1 MKFGQL
7 IEHYMRNIFLEKSY
21 TNCVG
26 ETRPRPFLKKNQN
39 RTYFWI
45 TSLKF
50 YSVFIVCKSRG
61 LPKFIE
67 TKVLTTYVYFI

>member
-26 ETRPRPFLKKNQN
+26 ETRPRPFLKK
-39 RTYFWI
+39 I
-45 TSLKF
+45 KIEHIS
-50 YSVFIVCKSRG
+50 G
-61 LPKFIE
+61 LPVGSCTVFVLFV
-67 TKVLTTYVYFI
+67 KVEDYQNLLKLRC